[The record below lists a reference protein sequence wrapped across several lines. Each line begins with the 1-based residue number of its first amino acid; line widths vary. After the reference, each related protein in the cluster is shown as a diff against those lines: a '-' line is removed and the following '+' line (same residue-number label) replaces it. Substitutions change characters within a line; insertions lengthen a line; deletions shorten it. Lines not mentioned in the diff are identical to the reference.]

1 MIYSCGPQ
9 QLIGCGL
16 TIGLTTQEL
25 SSLFQILQSDS
36 DLNNLMHLTPEA
48 EKVLSQVE

>member
-1 MIYSCGPQ
+1 MIFKIYWEI
-9 QLIGCGL
+9 LIGCGL